1 MLNEAQKDLGNTIA
15 DANMSLLRKR
25 KEVAA
30 LKRVVSLLRKHPD
43 VSPGSRYDY
52 SHEVFSPEL
61 GEYVNRLVFYT
72 YLESVPSEGDP
83 DIAFAEGVRV
93 TSAAYLLNQ
102 TQKHILRRKGQPALE
117 VEFMFYVDQSLT
129 EEEKDL
135 LRAVGS
141 LQKRVS
147 VTVTGATE
155 EQMTLLK
162 SLSGGVPWV
171 SDTIACHSR

>member
-43 VSPGSRYDY
+43 VSPGSQYDY
-52 SHEVFSPEL
+52 SHEVFSLEL
-61 GEYVNRLVFYT
+61 GECVNRLVFYT

-93 TSAAYLLNQ
+93 TSAAYTLNQ

-117 VEFMFYVDQSLT
+117 VEFMFCVDQSLS
-129 EEEKDL
+129 EDEKEL

-171 SDTIACHSR
+171 SDTIACHRW

>member
-43 VSPGSRYDY
+43 VSPGSQYDY
-52 SHEVFSPEL
+52 SHEAYSLEL
-61 GEYVNRLVFYT
+61 GEYVNRLVIYT

-93 TSAAYLLNQ
+93 TSAAYVLNQ
-102 TQKHILRRKGQPALE
+102 TQKHLLRRKGQPALE
-117 VEFMFYVDQSLT
+117 VEFIFCVDQSLS
-129 EEEKDL
+129 EDEKEL

-162 SLSGGVPWV
+162 SLSGVPWV